1 MTEPGNKPKDSTTG
15 LILFGHGARDAR
27 WREPFDRLL
36 ALVEERYSGPVSL
49 AFLDSMSPDL
59 VSGCKE
65 LAARGAERVVV
76 VPVFLGTGGHVRA
89 DLPVLVETARRETGV
104 PVTAV
109 DVIGEDERVL
119 LAMAE
124 YCLRSG
130 S

>member
-1 MTEPGNKPKDSTTG
+1 MSVSGASNKTKNTG

-36 ALVEERYSGPVSL
+36 AMVKARHPGPVSL

-59 VSGCKE
+59 VSACKE
-65 LAARGAERVVV
+65 LVASGAQSVVI

-89 DLPVLVETARRETGV
+89 DLPSLIETARRETGV
-104 PVTAV
+104 PVTTV
-109 DVIGEDERVL
+109 DAIGEDGQVL

-124 YCLRSG
+124 YCLRPG
-130 S
+130 V

>member
-1 MTEPGNKPKDSTTG
+1 MDSTTG

-36 ALVEERYSGPVSL
+36 AMVEADHSGPVSL

-59 VSGCKE
+59 VSACKE
-65 LAARGAERVVV
+65 LVAGGAESVVV

-89 DLPVLVETARRETGV
+89 DLPKLIETARQETGV

-109 DVIGEDERVL
+109 DAVGEDQRVL
-119 LAMAE
+119 SSMAE
-124 YCLRSG
+124 YCVRSG
-130 S
+130 G